1 MARSIRR
8 FVEPARG
15 ALAAHERFRPLPEG
29 DSVAERRH
37 LAFGEPDHRD
47 ALMGRALVFIQTD
60 RHDNA
65 IAELSYLID
74 FSNRI
79 LSADDSTGRGVLAA
93 AYANRGIVHDRAG
106 HHEKAFADYVA
117 ALRTDEESV
126 DEPGWIHK
134 VLYGIPKPSS
144 VRKRAAYLQEQFKL
158 PPEQRLLRVP
168 AIDARQRMRKP

>member
-1 MARSIRR
+1 M
-8 FVEPARG
+8 
-15 ALAAHERFRPLPEG
+15 LAAHERFRPLPGG

-37 LAFGEPDHRD
+37 LAFGEPDHRG

-60 RHDNA
+60 RHDDA

-74 FSNRI
+74 FSNRT

-106 HHEKAFADYVA
+106 HHEQAFVDYVA
-117 ALRTDEESV
+117 ALRTDEESI
-126 DEPGWIHK
+126 DEPSWIHK
-134 VLYGIPKPSS
+134 VLCGIPNPSS

-168 AIDARQRMRKP
+168 AIDTRQQMRKP

>member
-1 MARSIRR
+1 MDVVADRLARPEIGQLLPQQQPDDVMIGAGQVVR
-8 FVEPARG
+8 FIGIEKA
-15 ALAAHERFRPLPEG
+15 ALAQCGQPFERG
-29 DSVAERRH
+29 DR
-37 LAFGEPDHRD
+37 LDAFAQGEQPDHRG

-106 HHEKAFADYVA
+106 HHEKAFAD
-117 ALRTDEESV
+117 
-126 DEPGWIHK
+126 
-134 VLYGIPKPSS
+134 
-144 VRKRAAYLQEQFKL
+144 
-158 PPEQRLLRVP
+158 
-168 AIDARQRMRKP
+168 